1 MKDTIQEIGE
11 IKAEIWYKSTY
22 PYSDVLL
29 DLFDDITNDVEDD
42 RFNVGVSLYRCISLL
57 SVFDPA
63 KKEDIK
69 VLEQLKEK
77 LERLNR
83 VTL

>member
-1 MKDTIQEIGE
+1 MKDTIKEIGE
-11 IKAEIWYKSTY
+11 IKAEIWYKSSY
-22 PYSDVLL
+22 PYSDVVL

-42 RFNVGVSLYRCISLL
+42 CFNARVALYRCISLL

-63 KKEDIK
+63 KKEDIV

-77 LERLNR
+77 LERLNK
-83 VTL
+83 VNL